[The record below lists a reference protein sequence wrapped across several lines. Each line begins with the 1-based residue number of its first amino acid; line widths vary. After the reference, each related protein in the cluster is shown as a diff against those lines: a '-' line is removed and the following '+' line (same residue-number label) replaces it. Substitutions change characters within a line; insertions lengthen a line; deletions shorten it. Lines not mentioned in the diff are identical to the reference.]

1 MPVGHAY
8 KTRWIELFSSSE
20 SLGFSADSGH
30 RWPRRR
36 RWRGWNIVRNT
47 IYGEYEGEGWGQKM
61 CIVFTGSRDGRKS
74 SEKTVSRYVARL
86 VAQLGRKHIDCR
98 RRATTVAV
106 YLGIFFCFR
115 AVRSV
120 RWERK
125 RGAGTEN
132 IPVSRR
138 PDDNMILF
146 VLRVP
151 GIKTKRVPAV
161 IGIH

>member
-1 MPVGHAY
+1 MAGA
-8 KTRWIELFSSSE
+8 S
-20 SLGFSADSGH
+20 D
-30 RWPRRR
+30 
-36 RWRGWNIVRNT
+36 RGGVDEDEISYVIQPTGNT
-47 IYGEYEGEGWGQKM
+47 MGKKM

-74 SEKTVSRYVARL
+74 SEKTVSRYARL
-86 VAQLGRKHIDCR
+86 VARPGRKHIGCR

-106 YLGIFFCFR
+106 YLGIFFSGR
-115 AVRSV
+115 AEHV
-120 RWERK
+120 RWGRK

-132 IPVSRR
+132 ILVSRR